1 MTNRLVYRWRRN
13 RRAAHE
19 ALSKTAVRDYHP
31 ILRKEGIILASALLE
46 NPGALELHFQRI
58 TASATLSIMYDYP
71 TLKTEEDGNLKGISL
86 FINRMSAAA
95 ASGAYLVEAMPWMLH
110 IPVTYVLLSAT
121 RFFKVRSDGIASD
134 SQGGSMKEGDSSSNT
149 IPCLRDF

>member
-46 NPGALELHFQRI
+46 NPGALERHFQRI

-71 TLKTEEDGNLKGISL
+71 TLKTEVDENLKGIHL
-86 FINRMSAAA
+86 LINRMSAAA
-95 ASGAYLVEAMPWMLH
+95 APGAYLVEAMPWMLY
-110 IPVTYVLLSAT
+110 IPEKYVISSAT
-121 RFFKVRSDGIASD
+121 
-134 SQGGSMKEGDSSSNT
+134 
-149 IPCLRDF
+149 CLLWRLGLMVLRQIRKMEV